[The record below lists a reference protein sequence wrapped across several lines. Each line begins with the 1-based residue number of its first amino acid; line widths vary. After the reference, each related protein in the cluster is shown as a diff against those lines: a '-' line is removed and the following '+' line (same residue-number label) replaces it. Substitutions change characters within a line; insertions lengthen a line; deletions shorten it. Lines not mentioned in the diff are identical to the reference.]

1 MSKKVNQQEDPE
13 VQIEQAIGRSE
24 QFIERNGK
32 KLLIAL
38 CVVVVLI
45 GCYFGYTHLVKSP
58 KEQKAATLVYVAQQ
72 FFSEEDFDKALN
84 GDGNNVGFLDIIK
97 NYGSTSTGNIANHYA
112 GICYLKMGDFK
123 TAISYLEKY
132 NEVEGAAAEIV
143 NAQNKGLIGD
153 AYIELKDN
161 AKALAFYEK
170 AIAVSDNQLTTPY
183 YLMKIAGVNEAN
195 GNTAKAL
202 ECYEKIKN
210 SYFNSMEARDIDKY
224 IGKLTIK

>member
-13 VQIEQAIGRSE
+13 VQIEQAIGKSE
-24 QFIERNGK
+24 QFIEKNGK
-32 KLLIAL
+32 NLLIAL

-45 GCYFGYTHLVKSP
+45 GCYFAYTHLVKAP
-58 KEQKAATLVYVAQQ
+58 NEQKAATVVYVAQQ
-72 FFSEEDFDKALN
+72 FFAADEFDKALN

-97 NYGSTSTGNIANHYA
+97 NYGSTSTGNVANHYA

-123 TAISYLEKY
+123 SAISYLEKY
-132 NEVEGAAAEIV
+132 KDVEGVAAEMI

-153 AYIELKDN
+153 AYVELKDN
-161 AKALAFYEK
+161 AKALSFYEK

-183 YLMKIAGVNEAN
+183 YLMKIAGINVAN
-195 GNTAKAL
+195 GDTAKAL

-210 SYFNSMEARDIDKY
+210 TYFNSMEARDIDKY
-224 IGKLTIK
+224 IGKLSIK